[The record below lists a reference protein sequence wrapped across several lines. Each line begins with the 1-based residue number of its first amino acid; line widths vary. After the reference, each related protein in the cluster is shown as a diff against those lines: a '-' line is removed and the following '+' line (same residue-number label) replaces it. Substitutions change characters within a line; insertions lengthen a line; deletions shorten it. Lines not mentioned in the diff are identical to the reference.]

1 MSLIKLIGYKNM
13 ENFGKQLHKLRIQKE
28 ISQQEL
34 SKLSSY
40 TQTYIS
46 LIETGKA
53 KASKRCQE
61 SLFEALKG
69 K

>member
-1 MSLIKLIGYKNM
+1 MENFNEKLIKLRTDK
-13 ENFGKQLHKLRIQKE
+13 K

-34 SKLSSY
+34 SRLSSY

-46 LIETGKA
+46 LIETGKV

-61 SLFEALKG
+61 TLLKILE

>member
-1 MSLIKLIGYKNM
+1 M
-13 ENFGKQLHKLRIQKE
+13 ENFKEKLIELRTDKK

-34 SKLSSY
+34 SRRSSY

-46 LIETGKA
+46 LIETGKV

-61 SLFEALKG
+61 TLLKILENNE
-69 K
+69 

>member
-1 MSLIKLIGYKNM
+1 M
-13 ENFGKQLHKLRIQKE
+13 ENFKEKLIELRTDKK

-34 SKLSSY
+34 SRLSSY

-46 LIETGKA
+46 LIETGKV

-61 SLFEALKG
+61 TLLKILENNE
-69 K
+69 

>member
-1 MSLIKLIGYKNM
+1 MENFKEKLIKLRTDK
-13 ENFGKQLHKLRIQKE
+13 K

-34 SKLSSY
+34 SRLSSY

-46 LIETGKA
+46 LIETGKV

-61 SLFEALKG
+61 TLLKILENNE
-69 K
+69 

>member
-1 MSLIKLIGYKNM
+1 MENFKEKLIKLRSDK
-13 ENFGKQLHKLRIQKE
+13 K

-34 SKLSSY
+34 SRLSSY

-46 LIETGKA
+46 LIETGKV

-61 SLFEALKG
+61 TLLKILENNE
-69 K
+69 

>member
-1 MSLIKLIGYKNM
+1 M
-13 ENFGKQLHKLRIQKE
+13 ENFKEKLIELRTNKK

-34 SKLSSY
+34 SRLSSY

-46 LIETGKA
+46 LIETGKV

-61 SLFEALKG
+61 TLLKILENNE
-69 K
+69 